1 MQRRKRNSKR
11 NGSGRGGVKST
22 LEKYN
27 KVDSERILTYNGSF
41 MPSRFRNIMRYS
53 EFWRDTTAGG
63 ISSYVY
69 RGNGIYDPYAGAAGT
84 GCYGIDVMQSIYGWV
99 KAHRSHITVR
109 LVNAGTEPIMAY
121 LYDSYPSGAP
131 TLSTAES
138 APRVKRALLNV
149 DAGKEVVLKGTS
161 GITNFTASPQ
171 DITWGSAPTGN
182 PVLMWYWKIYLK
194 NVGLSA
200 LAVYINVA
208 IDYECEFSL
217 RQEEDDVDA

>member
-1 MQRRKRNSKR
+1 
-11 NGSGRGGVKST
+11 VKSA

-27 KVDSERILTYNGSF
+27 SVGTNRILTYNGSF
-41 MPSRFRNIMRYS
+41 MPSRFRNTMRYS

-63 ISSYVY
+63 ISSYLY
-69 RGNGIYDPYAGAAGT
+69 RGNGIFDPYVGVGGA
-84 GCYGIDVMQSIYGWV
+84 GCYGIDAMQAIYGWV

-121 LYDSYPSGAP
+121 LYDAYPSAAP
-131 TLSTAES
+131 TIQTAES

-171 DITWGSAPTGN
+171 DLSWGSATSANPT
-182 PVLMWYWKIYLK
+182 VTWYWKIYLK

-200 LAVYINVA
+200 LAVYLNVA

-217 RQEEDDVDA
+217 RNEEDDVDA